1 MQFEGSATH
10 WLSSV
15 QQKFIRSSWDEFCAA
30 VLACF
35 GRNQH
40 QTLVRKMYRLRQ
52 TWFVEEYI
60 NQFSELMDLWKSTYD
75 PEPDMLH
82 YTTCFVDGLKPT
94 VRMVVVVQRPADLDA
109 AYSIDVVQEEVG
121 DSEPEYR
128 QANELLHSFAAV

>member
-60 NQFSELMDLWKSTYD
+60 NQFSELMDQLTAYE

-82 YTTCFVDGLKPT
+82 YTTRFVDGQKPT
-94 VRMVVVVQRPADLDA
+94 VGMVVAVQRPADLDA
-109 AYSIDVVQEEVG
+109 AYSIAAVQEEVG